1 MCHNDDEDDARSS
14 PGRTIEISALA
25 LCNFLFT
32 LGEGTGKG
40 REGCGMVEALPRG
53 LQQHLPSVIAFR
65 DELS

>member
-1 MCHNDDEDDARSS
+1 MCHNDEDARSS

-32 LGEGTGKG
+32 LVEVEGMG
-40 REGCGMVEALPRG
+40 RVWDGMGEALPRG
-53 LQQHLPSVIAFR
+53 LQHLPSVIAFR

>member
-32 LGEGTGKG
+32 LGEGEGK
-40 REGCGMVEALPRG
+40 GMVEALPRG
-53 LQQHLPSVIAFR
+53 LQQQHLPSVIAFR